1 MAGVRD
7 RTRRATARL
16 GDGMRY
22 VRCALALGLLTV
34 ISPSAVVLAQ
44 PATIAVEGTVG
55 SFRRAVESATRA
67 ARLADTLPAFQQLL
81 LRQLAVLDRRTLD
94 SIPLDAV
101 GREWMSSATNRAPL
115 SRVARWRP
123 RDPMALLSAAEQI
136 AIDSAAFVSLQLL
149 PDLLDARLPEDSV
162 DVLLAPISAFDR
174 ARRIESLAQSVE
186 KLRRYE
192 RKFGPTSARL
202 NVVEVGLNF
211 VAQSLPPFRPS
222 ADGWPSP
229 FEVVA
234 AYVPTY
240 GTVHDGR
247 ATAWTV
253 LEVGLRYYV
262 FDERWGQSGL
272 AGLLRPSQLAM
283 GVAVVNADG
292 GALQEPW
299 RDSPRVGGFVSWG
312 GVKLAI
318 VGGNGPNLLI
328 TRQFQVIPFA
338 F

>member
-1 MAGVRD
+1 MTRARGQLRWVMAIAV
-7 RTRRATARL
+7 
-16 GDGMRY
+16 
-22 VRCALALGLLTV
+22 LALLVPPVT
-34 ISPSAVVLAQ
+34 ATAQ
-44 PATIAVEGTVG
+44 PAPIPISGTVG
-55 SFRRAVESATRA
+55 SFRRAVESATVA
-67 ARLADTLPAFQQLL
+67 ARLADTLPVFQQSL
-81 LRQLAVLDRRTLD
+81 LRQLPVLDRRALD
-94 SIPLDAV
+94 TVPLAAV
-101 GREWMSSATNRAPL
+101 GREWMAAATDRAPL
-115 SRVARWRP
+115 ARVARWRAS
-123 RDPMALLSAAEQI
+123 DPMSLLSSAEQI
-136 AIDSAAFVSLQLL
+136 AIDSATVVSLQLL
-149 PDLLDARLPEDSV
+149 PGLLDARLPEDSV

-174 ARRIESLAQSVE
+174 ARRLESLAQSVE

-222 ADGWPSP
+222 EDGWPSP
-229 FEVVA
+229 LELVA
-234 AYVPTY
+234 SYVPTY

-262 FDERWGQSGL
+262 FDERWGASGL
-272 AGLLRPSQLAM
+272 AGVLRPSQLAA

-292 GALQEPW
+292 GALREPW
-299 RDSPRVGGFVSWG
+299 RDSPRIGGFVSWG

-318 VGGNGPNLLI
+318 VGGKGPNVLH